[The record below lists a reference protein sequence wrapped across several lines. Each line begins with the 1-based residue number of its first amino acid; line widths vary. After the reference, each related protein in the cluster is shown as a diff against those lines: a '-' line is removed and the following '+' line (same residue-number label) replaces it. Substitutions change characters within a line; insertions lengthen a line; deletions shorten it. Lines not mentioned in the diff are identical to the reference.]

1 MAQNMCLQRTFQTQ
15 RVTPLL
21 KIQPKHHLLCQ
32 ACIHIRQV
40 VRTPTPLRPLLI
52 SNMQH
57 QCHLM
62 SFSLL
67 KHLANQSIKME
78 HHVSLTSKFSR
89 EVLISIPHFLLTFT
103 VATSECPSNYRYRRV
118 LFESINFGNSVPT
131 LQSRAITQDSQL
143 CCSLC
148 VTLPIVLPSHFY
160 PTVQYYR
167 SHRVNFSITSK

>member
-1 MAQNMCLQRTFQTQ
+1 
-15 RVTPLL
+15 
-21 KIQPKHHLLCQ
+21 
-32 ACIHIRQV
+32 
-40 VRTPTPLRPLLI
+40 
-52 SNMQH
+52 
-57 QCHLM
+57 
-62 SFSLL
+62 
-67 KHLANQSIKME
+67 ME

-167 SHRVNFSITSK
+167 SHRVNFSITSKWNEQCINDLPTKAQRPSQKTRSEDSKSWSFWTCLEYYSHELTASLVA